1 MLDPASLDGLAF
13 PLFGALTAADRV
25 ALRPLLRQRQ
35 FKAGAVV
42 FQRGDPTDD
51 VYLILTGQLRISVG
65 SLDGREVAF
74 RIVGPGEMVGELGV
88 LDGSPRSADL
98 TALRD
103 SVLLGLGRHA
113 LQDLLT
119 ARPAMASGVIRFL
132 CQRLRETSEQL
143 EGLALQR
150 IEVRLARLLL
160 RLAHAAEPV
169 RGEPVRGEQLRGEV
183 ELTLD
188 MSQAET
194 AALIGASRP
203 KVNLAFA
210 ELEARGAI
218 RRTGRKV
225 HCRLAALEDLAE
237 VSAL

>member
-1 MLDPASLDGLAF
+1 MPDSALPERLAF
-13 PLFGALTAADRV
+13 PLFGALTAGELDV
-25 ALRPLLRQRQ
+25 LRPLLRQRQ
-35 FKAGAVV
+35 CKAGNVV

-51 VYLILTGQLRISVG
+51 VYLIVSGQLRISVA
-65 SLDGREVAF
+65 SLDGRELAF

-88 LDGSPRSADL
+88 LDGSHRSADL

-103 SVLLGLGRHA
+103 SVLLGLGRQA
-113 LQDLLT
+113 LQNLLAT
-119 ARPAMASGVIRFL
+119 RPAMAFGVIRFL
-132 CQRLRETSEQL
+132 CQRLRDTSEQL

-150 IEVRLARLLL
+150 VEVRLARLLL
-160 RLAHAAEPV
+160 RLAHAATPV
-169 RGEPVRGEQLRGEV
+169 RGEV

-210 ELEARGAI
+210 ELQARGAI
-218 RRTGRKV
+218 RRVGRKV
-225 HCRLAALEDLAE
+225 LCHIAALGDVAE
-237 VSAL
+237 ISAL

>member
-1 MLDPASLDGLAF
+1 MPNSALLESPAF
-13 PLFGALTAADRV
+13 PLFGDLATADLA
-25 ALRPLLRQRQ
+25 AMRPLLHRRQ

-42 FQRGDPTDD
+42 FQRGDPADE
-51 VYLILTGQLRISVG
+51 VYVIVSGQLRISVG
-65 SLDGREVAF
+65 SADGRELAF

-88 LDGSPRSADL
+88 LDGSRRSADL

-103 SVLLGLGRHA
+103 SVLLGLGRNA
-113 LQDLLT
+113 LQNLLT
-119 ARPAMASGVIRFL
+119 TRPAMASGVIRFL
-132 CQRLRETSEQL
+132 CNRLRETSEQL
-143 EGLALQR
+143 EALALQR

-160 RLAHAAEPV
+160 RLAHAPAMV
-169 RGEPVRGEQLRGEV
+169 RGDV

-188 MSQAET
+188 LSQSEI

-218 RRTGRKV
+218 RRAGRKLQ
-225 HCRLAALEDLAE
+225 CRIGTLEELAE
-237 VSAL
+237 IFVL